1 MYMCSKSIGV
11 LGLLVIS
18 MACRYGDIRLGV
30 GILLMFSFV
39 YMDLSIKASM
49 PPLAIVGLANLLC
62 LLVVLLELLY
72 IIL

>member
-18 MACRYGDIRLGV
+18 MACRYGDIGLGV